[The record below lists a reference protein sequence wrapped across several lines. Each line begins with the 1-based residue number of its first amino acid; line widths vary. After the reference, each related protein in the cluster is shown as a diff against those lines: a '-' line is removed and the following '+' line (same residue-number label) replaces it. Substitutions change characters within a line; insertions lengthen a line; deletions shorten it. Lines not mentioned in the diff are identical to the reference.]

1 MKLPQSATRNPQSA
15 IRNSLPPASA
25 TLAQILAWAASELAA
40 ADLASPRLDA
50 EVLLAHSLSTN
61 RAGLYARLHT
71 MLSLPQI
78 AAFQQRLHR
87 RLQHEPVQYITGT
100 QEFWSLEFMVDPRVL
115 IPRPETELVVETAL
129 QLLNFEAGHRFSPHP
144 NPLPKGAREFS
155 GKILDVGTGSG
166 CIAIALATEL
176 PTAEIWATDI
186 SLDALAV
193 ATTNAQRHNVYERI
207 HFLQGSLFGPVAP
220 QEHPFGLIVSNPPYI
235 ACNDLLTL
243 QPEVKDWEPRHA
255 LDGGRDGLDLCRQ
268 LLNEAPRYLSPDGW
282 LVLEIG
288 DGQDVEILSSLQEST
303 GFADNFCIP
312 DYAGR
317 GRVIAAQK
325 K

>member
-1 MKLPQSATRNPQSA
+1 MGQTQTSAQ
-15 IRNSLPPASA
+15 L
-25 TLAQILAWAASELAA
+25 LAWAASELAA
-40 ADLASPRLDA
+40 AGLASPRLDA
-50 EVLLAHSLSTN
+50 EVLLAHSLGIN
-61 RAGLYARLHT
+61 RAGLYARLHNV
-71 MLSLPQI
+71 LSLPQI
-78 AAFQQRLHR
+78 AAFQQGLRR

-129 QLLNFEAGHRFSPHP
+129 QLLNSEAGLRFSPHP
-144 NPLPKGAREFS
+144 NPLRKGAREFS

-166 CIAIALATEL
+166 CIAIALASEL
-176 PTAEIWATDI
+176 PDAEIWATDI
-186 SLDALAV
+186 SSDALAV
-193 ATTNAQRHNVYERI
+193 ATTNAQRHNVHERI
-207 HFLQGSLFGPVAP
+207 HFLQGPFFAPITP
-220 QEHPFGLIVSNPPYI
+220 QEHLFGLIVSNPPYI
-235 ACNDLLTL
+235 ARSDLLTL
-243 QPEVKDWEPRHA
+243 QPEVRDWEPRHA

-288 DGQDVEILSSLQEST
+288 DGQDVKMLSSLQKNPD
-303 GFADNFCIP
+303 FAHSFCFP

-317 GRVIAAQK
+317 GRVIATQK